1 MNTLKYGCE
10 KITNKRN
17 KIESE
22 NLSKKEPQLAMYI
35 LDIGVENSL
44 ICNTERVL
52 GLILN
57 IFCNIILKFE
67 KYLSILLLNS
77 INASSSLND
86 AGSAF
91 IKRIRSYSI
100 LMYLMDNAP
109 PHPLV

>member
-22 NLSKKEPQLAMYI
+22 NLPNKEPRLAMYL

-52 GLILN
+52 GLI
-57 IFCNIILKFE
+57 
-67 KYLSILLLNS
+67 
-77 INASSSLND
+77 
-86 AGSAF
+86 
-91 IKRIRSYSI
+91 
-100 LMYLMDNAP
+100 
-109 PHPLV
+109 

>member
-22 NLSKKEPQLAMYI
+22 NLPNKEPRLAMYL

-52 GLILN
+52 RLILYFFVILFQNLKN
-57 IFCNIILKFE
+57 I
-67 KYLSILLLNS
+67 YL
-77 INASSSLND
+77 
-86 AGSAF
+86 
-91 IKRIRSYSI
+91 
-100 LMYLMDNAP
+100 
-109 PHPLV
+109 